1 MEEAI
6 KEVQDALN
14 YKDRY
19 LDSDESEE
27 YVEVKPKQ
35 NMKTKNPE
43 PLQSSIS
50 GNKVEELK
58 SQLMT
63 MIHDNDLQKK
73 IDPKENID
81 VSVFQIKQKILNQE
95 ESADNDPEKVSRPS
109 KSASSAII
117 SSLAKKLE
125 QEEKEEE

>member
-27 YVEVKPKQ
+27 YVEVKQKQ
-35 NMKTKNPE
+35 NMKKKNPE

-63 MIHDNDLQKK
+63 MIYDNDLQKK
-73 IDPKENID
+73 IEPKENID
-81 VSVFQIKQKILNQE
+81 SVCFSNKTKDSESGRVS
-95 ESADNDPEKVSRPS
+95 
-109 KSASSAII
+109 
-117 SSLAKKLE
+117 
-125 QEEKEEE
+125 

>member
-1 MEEAI
+1 
-6 KEVQDALN
+6 
-14 YKDRY
+14 
-19 LDSDESEE
+19 
-27 YVEVKPKQ
+27 
-35 NMKTKNPE
+35 
-43 PLQSSIS
+43 
-50 GNKVEELK
+50 
-58 SQLMT
+58 MT
-63 MIHDNDLQKK
+63 MIHDNDIQKK

-95 ESADNDPEKVSRPS
+95 ESADNDLEKVSRPS

>member
-1 MEEAI
+1 
-6 KEVQDALN
+6 
-14 YKDRY
+14 
-19 LDSDESEE
+19 
-27 YVEVKPKQ
+27 
-35 NMKTKNPE
+35 MKTKNLQ

-50 GNKVEELK
+50 GNKIEELK

-63 MIHDNDLQKK
+63 MIHDNNLQDK

-95 ESADNDPEKVSRPS
+95 ESADNDLEKVSRPS